1 MSAPTSPTSPGEP
14 TSAAARLCVWL
25 NELRIRTL
33 NVAGNRAGQA
43 PGIAALATAVLER
56 ALGDIEDESRARGV
70 RQRSVLL
77 DAMASYRKWQL
88 IAVVRAGSGA
98 VHKSWAWAA
107 ALNRNATIVAEP
119 RRRPKSARRRDAG
132 GDSRTTARPSPEAG
146 SGTMLSESVMGGKL

>member
-1 MSAPTSPTSPGEP
+1 MSRLFCFGMGYVGTTSPTSPGEP

-107 ALNRNATIVAEP
+107 GGQPEWHDRGRAPGETEEHAA
-119 RRRPKSARRRDAG
+119 ARRR
-132 GDSRTTARPSPEAG
+132 RR
-146 SGTMLSESVMGGKL
+146 